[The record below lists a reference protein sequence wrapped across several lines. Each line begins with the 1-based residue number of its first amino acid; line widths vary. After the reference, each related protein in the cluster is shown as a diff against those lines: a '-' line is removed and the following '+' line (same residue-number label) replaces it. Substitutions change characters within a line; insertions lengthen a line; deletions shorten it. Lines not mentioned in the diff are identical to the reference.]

1 MDNNDEKKDIDNE
14 DSKKHTNAES
24 NQSKNDTNNV
34 NGTVI
39 IKEKINLDKSRIIAN
54 VITGSLIAIITG
66 IVLISIIVIINPF
79 EQTSTSNVK
88 NSKEYTTQMQRIAD
102 AFKDVSSSYID
113 DVDMEKLA
121 NGAIEGIA
129 ATTGDPYTRYIDAD
143 EYKQMQT
150 EGTEQ
155 YGGIGVHVT
164 FDENTN
170 GILVLSVMPNSPAY
184 ENGVLSGD
192 IITKVGDTTVTKDNY
207 QDCVNA
213 MKGDEGTQ
221 VNITI
226 KREGQESDVLKTL
239 TRKKIVANNV
249 ESKVLDNNVGY
260 IRILEFENNVASQFK
275 EQYDALRAKNVSGL
289 IIDLRDNPGGLV
301 NETVDIANSILPKGE
316 IVKLVDK
323 NGKEKIYSSD
333 GKSEINIPLVV
344 LVNSRSASASEILS
358 SAIKDSKKGVLVGNK
373 TYGKGIVQTI
383 MPLDNDG
390 ALSVTTA
397 KYYTASGVE
406 IHKKGIEPNYTVDLP
421 DDVKNSLYIPYDK
434 DTQLQKAVEL
444 INSQIK
450 K

>member
-1 MDNNDEKKDIDNE
+1 MDNKDDIKSDSDQNKKNTEKNE
-14 DSKKHTNAES
+14 KSANTGA
-24 NQSKNDTNNV
+24 
-34 NGTVI
+34 VI

-79 EQTSTSNVK
+79 DQSSKVDLK
-88 NSKEYTTQMQRIAD
+88 NSKEFNTQVQRISD
-102 AFKDVSSSYID
+102 ALKDVSSSYID
-113 DVDMEKLA
+113 NVNLEKLA

-129 ATTGDPYTRYIDAD
+129 ETTGDPYTRYIDAD
-143 EYKQMQT
+143 EYKEMKN
-150 EGTEQ
+150 EGNEQ

-184 ENGVLSGD
+184 EGGVLSGD
-192 IITKVGDTTVTKDNY
+192 IITKVGDTIVTKDNY

-221 VNITI
+221 VTIVI
-226 KREGQESDVLKTL
+226 KREGQSEDITKSL

-249 ESKVLDNNVGY
+249 ESKIIDNNIGY
-260 IRILEFENNVASQFK
+260 IRILEFENNVAEQFK
-275 EQYDALRAKNVSGL
+275 EQYNDLKAKNITGL
-289 IIDLRDNPGGLV
+289 VIDLRDNPGGLV
-301 NETVDIANSILPKGE
+301 SETVDIANSMLPKGE

-323 NGKEKIYSSD
+323 NGKEKVYSSD
-333 GKSEINIPLVV
+333 GKNEINIPLVV
-344 LVNSRSASASEILS
+344 LVNDRSASASEILS

-373 TYGKGIVQTI
+373 TYGKGIVQTV
-383 MPLDNDG
+383 MPLDSDG

-406 IHKKGIEPNYTVDLP
+406 IHKKGIEPNYTIDLP
-421 DDVKNSLYIPYDK
+421 DDVKNSLYVPYDK
-434 DTQLQKAVEL
+434 DTQLKKGIEL
-444 INSQIK
+444 INTQNSSK
-450 K
+450 

>member
-1 MDNNDEKKDIDNE
+1 MDNKDDIKSDSDQNKKNTEKNE
-14 DSKKHTNAES
+14 KSANIGA
-24 NQSKNDTNNV
+24 
-34 NGTVI
+34 VI

-79 EQTSTSNVK
+79 DQTSKVDLK
-88 NSKEYTTQMQRIAD
+88 NSKEFNTQVQRISD
-102 AFKDVSSSYID
+102 ALKDVSSSYID
-113 DVDMEKLA
+113 NVNLEKLA

-129 ATTGDPYTRYIDAD
+129 ETTGDPYTRYIDAD
-143 EYKQMQT
+143 EYKEMKN
-150 EGTEQ
+150 EGNEQ

-184 ENGVLSGD
+184 EGGVLSGD
-192 IITKVGDTTVTKDNY
+192 IITKVGDTIVTKDNY

-221 VNITI
+221 VTIVI
-226 KREGQESDVLKTL
+226 KREGQSEDITKSL

-249 ESKVLDNNVGY
+249 ESKIIDNNIGY
-260 IRILEFENNVASQFK
+260 IRILEFENNVAAQFK
-275 EQYDALRAKNVSGL
+275 EQYNDLKAKNITGL
-289 IIDLRDNPGGLV
+289 VIDLRDNPGGLV
-301 NETVDIANSILPKGE
+301 SETVDIANSMLPKGE

-323 NGKEKIYSSD
+323 NGKEKVYSSD
-333 GKSEINIPLVV
+333 GKNEINIPLVV
-344 LVNSRSASASEILS
+344 LVNDRSASASEILS

-373 TYGKGIVQTI
+373 TYGKGIVQTV
-383 MPLDNDG
+383 MPLDSDG

-406 IHKKGIEPNYTVDLP
+406 IHKKGIEPNYTIDLP
-421 DDVKNSLYIPYDK
+421 DDVKNSLYVPYDK
-434 DTQLQKAVEL
+434 DTQLKKAIEL
-444 INSQIK
+444 INTQNSSK
-450 K
+450 

>member
-1 MDNNDEKKDIDNE
+1 MDNKDDIKSDSDQNKKNTEKNE
-14 DSKKHTNAES
+14 KSANTGA
-24 NQSKNDTNNV
+24 
-34 NGTVI
+34 VI

-79 EQTSTSNVK
+79 DQTSKVDLK
-88 NSKEYTTQMQRIAD
+88 NSKEFNTQVQRISD
-102 AFKDVSSSYID
+102 ALKDVSSSYID
-113 DVDMEKLA
+113 NVNLEKLA

-129 ATTGDPYTRYIDAD
+129 ETTGDPYTRYIDAD
-143 EYKQMQT
+143 EYKEMKN
-150 EGTEQ
+150 EGNEQ

-184 ENGVLSGD
+184 EGGVLSGD
-192 IITKVGDTTVTKDNY
+192 IITKVGDTIVTKDNY

-221 VNITI
+221 VTIVI
-226 KREGQESDVLKTL
+226 KREGQSEDITKSL

-249 ESKVLDNNVGY
+249 ESKIIDNNIGY
-260 IRILEFENNVASQFK
+260 IRILEFENNVAEQFK
-275 EQYDALRAKNVSGL
+275 EQYNDLKAKNITGL
-289 IIDLRDNPGGLV
+289 VIDLRDNPGGLV
-301 NETVDIANSILPKGE
+301 SETVDIANSMLPKGE

-323 NGKEKIYSSD
+323 NGKEKVYSSD
-333 GKSEINIPLVV
+333 GKNEINIPLVV
-344 LVNSRSASASEILS
+344 LVNDRSASASEILS

-373 TYGKGIVQTI
+373 TYGKGIVQTV
-383 MPLDNDG
+383 MPLDSDG

-406 IHKKGIEPNYTVDLP
+406 IHKKGIEPNYTIDLP
-421 DDVKNSLYIPYDK
+421 DDVKNSLYVPYDK
-434 DTQLQKAVEL
+434 DTQLKKGIEL
-444 INSQIK
+444 INTQNSSK
-450 K
+450 